1 MSEKTQ
7 QLLDKLKSITEKKQ
21 DKEPQ
26 SLYGQVP
33 FSNFYDWD
41 ENGKELY
48 RDRLYGDIN
57 GKSRL
62 VNKDGTVYSGKI
74 EKKRITVKG
83 PDGNNFFSHVYET
96 ADGRWFDRGGLPI
109 DKPNNLVKH
118 TADNGELEASK

>member
-1 MSEKTQ
+1 MTELKT
-7 QLLDKLKSITEKKQ
+7 
-21 DKEPQ
+21 
-26 SLYGQVP
+26 VP

-48 RDRLYGDIN
+48 RDRLYGGLT
-57 GKSRL
+57 GKDRL

-83 PDGNNFFSHVYET
+83 SDGNNFFSHVYET

-118 TADNGELEASK
+118 TVDNGESNEIK

>member
-1 MSEKTQ
+1 MSKKTQ
-7 QLLDKLKSITEKKQ
+7 QLLDKLKSITEKES

-62 VNKDGTVYSGKI
+62 INKDGTAYSGKI
-74 EKKRITVKG
+74 EKRRITIKG
-83 PDGNNFFSHVYET
+83 IDGNNFFSHVYET

-118 TADNGELEASK
+118 TADNSDPDAIK

>member
-1 MSEKTQ
+1 MTELKT
-7 QLLDKLKSITEKKQ
+7 
-21 DKEPQ
+21 
-26 SLYGQVP
+26 VP

-48 RDRLYGDIN
+48 RDRLYGGIT
-57 GKSRL
+57 GKDRL

-83 PDGNNFFSHVYET
+83 SDGNN

-109 DKPNNLVKH
+109 DKPSNLVKH
-118 TADNGELEASK
+118 TVDNEESNEIK

>member
-1 MSEKTQ
+1 MTELKT
-7 QLLDKLKSITEKKQ
+7 I
-21 DKEPQ
+21 
-26 SLYGQVP
+26 P

-48 RDRLYGDIN
+48 RDRLYGGLT
-57 GKSRL
+57 GKDRL

-109 DKPNNLVKH
+109 DQPTNLVKH
-118 TADNGELEASK
+118 TVDNGEPDAIK